1 MRKVKSKFKD
11 SKNIQKTNVNENTEI
26 TFDSIY
32 RSLLFLTTKNLL
44 IELDCSL

>member
-11 SKNIQKTNVNENTEI
+11 SKNIQKANVNENTEI
-26 TFDSIY
+26 TFDNIY

>member
-11 SKNIQKTNVNENTEI
+11 SKNIKKTNVNENTEI
-26 TFDSIY
+26 TFDNIY